1 MMSTRPISIFVL
13 ILIIAALLLA
23 CNEPKE
29 EGRFYNDDL
38 EFSIRFPDGWSTMWD
53 PESES
58 WCAFSPLENDADMFY
73 EAIGVASFE
82 MPLRFEVEE
91 LFEEIVKATTQESSG
106 FREKDRGEAYI
117 DDHTA
122 LWITYTYRMPEGQV
136 QAKTYVLTDGYRAY
150 IITCDAEPHKFSDY
164 QAILEH
170 SAESFRVG

>member
-1 MMSTRPISIFVL
+1 MMSMRSISIFIL
-13 ILIIAALLLA
+13 ILIIAALLVA

-29 EGRFYNDDL
+29 EGRVYNDDL

-91 LFEEIVKATTQESSG
+91 LFDEIVKATREESPG

-117 DDHTA
+117 DDHIA
-122 LWITYTYRMPEGQV
+122 LWITYVYRMPEGQV
-136 QAKTYVLTDGYRAY
+136 QARTYVLTDGYRGY
-150 IITCDAEPHKFSDY
+150 IVTYDTEPHKFSVY
-164 QAILEH
+164 QAVLEQ